1 MNKNKSF
8 VLIVWL
14 LVWVTSSFAQFTTD
28 KRLIE
33 EHMRYSS
40 EKKFNRWD
48 IMVGYGPNIYF
59 TDFTDYLI
67 IPDGKWHFS
76 PSVAL
81 SYQLLP
87 ALAFDFRYMQGDL
100 HEKGILHYYDGDFKE
115 FTGNVRFYINQMVNN
130 PGPINDK
137 WNFYVNIGF
146 GMQALRNRV
155 YKNSDGQVLHGD
167 DVQGIINGGY
177 FVFGYDVNDPN
188 KKISR
193 EKELVLPLGAGVL
206 YRINRNFDIGIE
218 SNVHNGLEDNLDG
231 ILSGATNDRYW
242 HTTINLSYKIG
253 KKDKRH
259 SKWTYR
265 TYGFNI
271 FGNKRKDPLENE
283 VNQFERMLQ
292 QQAGILR
299 LQIDS
304 VTTEEKSTK
313 IYLADN
319 IFPIYFMPG
328 GATFKDYE
336 NQVTMAQ
343 LAVLLRKHPEWSLRL
358 EGFADKSE
366 DNPMFVSQKRA
377 ETVMQYLIDHYG
389 IDEKLMKVLPRG
401 AKEQLTNDD
410 SSTKEGKIHIDR
422 RVDIVLI
429 KPKIEAAQ

>member
-1 MNKNKSF
+1 MSNYKSI

-14 LVWVTSSFAQFTTD
+14 FIGVTSSFAQFTTD

-48 IMVGYGPNIYF
+48 IMVGYGPNIHF
-59 TDFTDYLI
+59 TDFTNYMI
-67 IPDGKWHFS
+67 IPDGKWYFS
-76 PSVAL
+76 PSVAV

-87 ALAFDFRYMQGDL
+87 ALAFDLRFMQSNLG
-100 HEKGILHYYDGDFKE
+100 EKGILHYYDGDFME
-115 FTGNVRFYINQMVNN
+115 FTGSARFYVNQMLPN
-130 PGPINDK
+130 PGPLNDK
-137 WNFYVNIGF
+137 WNFYVNVGF

-155 YKNSDGQVLHGD
+155 YKNDNGEVLHGT
-167 DVQGIINGGY
+167 DVVGIENEGY
-177 FVFGYDVNDPN
+177 FVFGYDKNDPN
-188 KKISR
+188 KKVSR
-193 EKELVLPLGAGVL
+193 KKELVLPIGAGVL
-206 YRINRNFDIGIE
+206 YRINRSFDIGIE
-218 SNVHNGLEDNLDG
+218 SNIHNSLEDNLDG
-231 ILSGATNDRYW
+231 ILSGATNDSYW

-265 TYGFNI
+265 TYGFNL
-271 FGNKRKDPLENE
+271 FGNKRKDPLEDE

-304 VTTEEKSTK
+304 VTTEENSTK
-313 IYLADN
+313 IYMADN
-319 IFPIYFMPG
+319 VFPIYFMPG

-343 LAVLLRKHPEWSLRL
+343 LAVLIRKHPEWTLQI
-358 EGFADKSE
+358 EGFAETSE

-377 ETVMQYLIDHYG
+377 ETVMEYMIAHYG
-389 IDEKLMKVLPRG
+389 MDEKIMTVVPRG
-401 AKEQLTNDD
+401 AKEQLTSPDEK
-410 SSTKEGKIHIDR
+410 TKEGRIHIDR

-429 KPKIEAAQ
+429 KPKIEVEQ

>member
-1 MNKNKSF
+1 MSKNKSL

-14 LVWVTSSFAQFTTD
+14 LVWVTPSFAQFTTD

-33 EHMRYSS
+33 EHMRYSG

-48 IMVGYGPNIYF
+48 IMLGYGPNIYF
-59 TDFTDYLI
+59 TDFTDYMI

-87 ALAFDFRYMQGDL
+87 ALAFDFRYMQGNL
-100 HEKGILHYYDGDFKE
+100 SEKGILHYYDGDFRE
-115 FTGNVRFYINQMVNN
+115 FTGNARFYINQMINN

-137 WNFYVNIGF
+137 WNFYVNVGF

-167 DVQGIINGGY
+167 DVEGISDEGY
-177 FVFGYDVNDPN
+177 FVFGYDKSDPY
-188 KKISR
+188 KKVSR
-193 EKELVLPLGAGVL
+193 EKELVLPIGAGVL
-206 YRINRNFDIGIE
+206 YRINRSFDIGIE
-218 SNVHNGLEDNLDG
+218 SNIHYGLEDNLDG
-231 ILSGATNDRYW
+231 ILSGATNDSYW

-283 VNQFERMLQ
+283 VNQFERMLKQ
-292 QQAGILR
+292 HAGILR

-304 VTTEEKSTK
+304 VTMEEKSTK
-313 IYLADN
+313 IYTADN
-319 IFPIYFMPG
+319 VFPIYFMPG

-343 LAVLLRKHPEWSLRL
+343 LAVLLRKNPDWTLQL
-358 EGFADKSE
+358 EGFADSTE
-366 DNPMFVSQKRA
+366 DNPMFVSEKRA

-389 IDEKLMKVLPRG
+389 IDQKTMKIIAKG
-401 AKEQLTNDD
+401 AKEQLISDKTAN
-410 SSTKEGKIHIDR
+410 KEGRIQIDR

-429 KPKIEAAQ
+429 KPKIEAGQ